1 MHKLKPHFQP
11 ALKSARVRVTQ
22 HISIPTKRIQIK
34 PREGCEKEPQLPG
47 TDRLRKRKERD
58 KGRVIPAQQTR
69 QLQGLLNSPLYLVTS
84 GAVVGRTCFMMV
96 WIQLRRM
103 PDVMADRVNSPSFV

>member
-1 MHKLKPHFQP
+1 MRKSCSFQERTG
-11 ALKSARVRVTQ
+11 SEGG
-22 HISIPTKRIQIK
+22 TK
-34 PREGCEKEPQLPG
+34 E
-47 TDRLRKRKERD
+47 D

-103 PDVMADRVNSPSFV
+103 PDVMAERVNSPSFV